1 MRGFV
6 ALSRAPGRQT
16 GRQDPDPRVLACLD
30 APGGIRTEI
39 DKNGWVAVA
48 ADRTDEVVPPLT
60 GAFTVPLGRMARTRQ
75 GDVSPATLGG
85 MIERRE
91 DLAALLPPFAALHRG
106 GPGEPLAVAGDWLGF
121 HQLFWWQGDGVA
133 AVSTSA
139 RALAALTGEGLDAR
153 GVGVLGL
160 VGWQV
165 GDTTPFRSVRAL
177 PPGTVAT
184 LRAGEVTLERYASDA
199 AAPAPARPPALDD
212 AVAEMAD
219 ILRAWQTGYMEDHP
233 ETVIQLTGGHDSRIL
248 LAAVPDKL
256 KEGMRALTLGEPSA
270 PDVVIA
276 ARLAARYGMKH
287 EVYRTDLQT
296 DPTPERAWEL
306 TLQAARDLECQASP
320 LALAPLLVAEGELE
334 QGHRLG
340 GLGGEVARGF
350 YYAGQTGAASTSS
363 ELVHRLARWRLF
375 SNEAVEADAVDPEF
389 LQGARA
395 DTLALLEGYFPAGDW
410 LRATDDFYL
419 WHRMHRWAG
428 SHGTVAAVR
437 RHYVN
442 PMFDQRFVQ
451 LALAVAP
458 DDKRD
463 SLLLGRLMTR
473 LDPGLAAIPLDSGL
487 TPARLAHRTFGTRLA
502 AKSVIARKAVRKVRQ
517 RVAGGRRPQ
526 LGADGMSRLVLTHWR
541 AHPDVVAGLRDLP
554 QVRREWL
561 DGVLSGERAAEP
573 TTIAFLVN
581 LLVASGK
588 DHS

>member
-39 DKNGWVAVA
+39 DENGWVAVA

-199 AAPAPARPPALDD
+199 AAPAPAQPPALDD

-276 ARLAARYGMKH
+276 ARLAARYGMRH

-350 YYAGQTGAASTSS
+350 YYAGQTGAASTSG

-389 LQGARA
+389 LQSARA

-526 LGADGMSRLVLTHWR
+526 LGAGGMSRLVLTHWR